1 MFLKTPKLEKLQSWK
16 THTAT
21 PIKPEYLAT
30 LAIWTLFTSH
40 SHGSR
45 YHTILANIF
54 CSGQWTDIKL
64 PLKRTTWYWTVSE
77 NLNRAVQKREKE
89 KKEKKR
95 EISGRTHVDMIIT
108 FPIVIPTL
116 PAISLFDSS
125 SFLSPPLPFFY
136 FFSFFLCFGWT
147 IIYFSIVL
155 CGSWFMSHLN
165 LSCEF
170 TVVFWN
176 LKQLLE
182 FLFSFFFGRTIWKF
196 NFTEQAFYLVTKR
209 MCLLL

>member
-1 MFLKTPKLEKLQSWK
+1 MKNFRVE

-30 LAIWTLFTSH
+30 LAIWTLFTNH
-40 SHGSR
+40 SHGRR

-89 KKEKKR
+89 KRKKEKKKQKKKKR
-95 EISGRTHVDMIIT
+95 EISGRTHVDVIIT

-116 PAISLFDSS
+116 PAISLSDSS
-125 SFLSPPLPFFY
+125 SFLSPPHPLSSASSPSSYALVGPSFIFLLFY
-136 FFSFFLCFGWT
+136 VALGLWA
-147 IIYFSIVL
+147 I
-155 CGSWFMSHLN
+155 
-165 LSCEF
+165 
-170 TVVFWN
+170 
-176 LKQLLE
+176 
-182 FLFSFFFGRTIWKF
+182 
-196 NFTEQAFYLVTKR
+196 
-209 MCLLL
+209 